1 MTTTT
6 PASMPAITSA
16 TLGHLALHYRPGD
29 RERSRLLFECLGA
42 RLEDNGPPEFCS
54 IVFDPA
60 GWNYVDN
67 VMYLSQAGAAKLAL
81 EEAITEGLHIGQA
94 DEDPRATAFRDLRVS
109 SPEALDHVGIRYA
122 TFEELERAVL
132 ALADATAPGGL
143 LEGRATVTK
152 YRARAGQDPKIDQL
166 MDTSPIFRDRDD
178 DGTAFTD
185 YGVQVFVRTDLCTTG
200 LFALGQ
206 TFELDYYWAPA
217 FDCMPDFGRGRRCTR
232 VEQLGHGRG
241 DPGTVEP
248 EVGEERSR
256 LPVGQ
261 VRGGRAERDRGWRRS
276 LRLQRAER
284 GREQRADAALGDAV
298 LGGDHQAVRAGVGQ
312 HLRVG
317 RDRADVPHGRTHV
330 ARFEQVGRFLG
341 GLDQLADREE
351 ADLAAGPNTTRVP
364 AVADRRVDGMTRR
377 RLRPSERDRA
387 RGDAH
392 SLLEHDRHLLVGGRR
407 EQREPGNLGE
417 QREVV
422 EAVMAGAIVAGDAG
436 PVDAEHDRQR
446 VQSHV
451 VDQLVPRP
459 AQEGGIDRHHRA
471 EAAHRHPR
479 SRGDRVLLG
488 DPDVEAAVGE
498 AGRERQEPGGAGH
511 AGGERD
517 DLRPGFGELDQRSAE
532 GAGVRGAVGAHR
544 HAGLGIER
552 ADVVEALLFVALR
565 GEVPLA
571 LASEHVHDDGP
582 APRRRVAQHRL
593 ERGDVVPVDRPDVV
607 EPERP
612 EECRRIGAPDGGET

>member
-6 PASMPAITSA
+6 PATMPAITSA

-67 VMYLSQAGAAKLAL
+67 VMYLSQAGTAKLAL

-217 FDCMPDFGRGRRCTR
+217 FDCMPDFGRGRR
-232 VEQLGHGRG
+232 
-241 DPGTVEP
+241 
-248 EVGEERSR
+248 
-256 LPVGQ
+256 
-261 VRGGRAERDRGWRRS
+261 
-276 LRLQRAER
+276 
-284 GREQRADAALGDAV
+284 
-298 LGGDHQAVRAGVGQ
+298 
-312 HLRVG
+312 
-317 RDRADVPHGRTHV
+317 
-330 ARFEQVGRFLG
+330 
-341 GLDQLADREE
+341 
-351 ADLAAGPNTTRVP
+351 
-364 AVADRRVDGMTRR
+364 
-377 RLRPSERDRA
+377 
-387 RGDAH
+387 
-392 SLLEHDRHLLVGGRR
+392 
-407 EQREPGNLGE
+407 
-417 QREVV
+417 
-422 EAVMAGAIVAGDAG
+422 
-436 PVDAEHDRQR
+436 
-446 VQSHV
+446 
-451 VDQLVPRP
+451 
-459 AQEGGIDRHHRA
+459 
-471 EAAHRHPR
+471 
-479 SRGDRVLLG
+479 
-488 DPDVEAAVGE
+488 
-498 AGRERQEPGGAGH
+498 
-511 AGGERD
+511 
-517 DLRPGFGELDQRSAE
+517 
-532 GAGVRGAVGAHR
+532 
-544 HAGLGIER
+544 
-552 ADVVEALLFVALR
+552 
-565 GEVPLA
+565 
-571 LASEHVHDDGP
+571 
-582 APRRRVAQHRL
+582 
-593 ERGDVVPVDRPDVV
+593 
-607 EPERP
+607 
-612 EECRRIGAPDGGET
+612 